1 MTHSFFGFVPAA
13 SLAIG
18 EGLAFFVLLG
28 ILLVFGVVLMN
39 ARRVGQRAYDQA
51 LTEHEKRSGFAF
63 IDPTPPAASS
73 PDSARPEDSK
83 SARRLSRRKSLFAP
97 ELLRAALKQAFIML
111 RPDIQWKNP
120 VMFVVEVGTMLSLI
134 FTIAVPLGYQS
145 RVPLTYLIAL
155 DFWLLLT
162 VLFANFASALA
173 EARGKAQADALRK
186 TRQETPAFRLR
197 DDGLLESVASTALKA
212 GDRVAIEAGQF
223 IPGDGEVIEG
233 VASVD
238 ESAITGESAPVI
250 REAGGDRSGVTGGT
264 RVLSDRIVVRITA
277 SAGKSFLD
285 RMIALVEG
293 AIRQRT
299 PNEIALSLVLS
310 AFTLIFLIVVA
321 ALWPMALHAE
331 HYMQDYLGSEQSVP
345 SLGTDVPTLVALLVC
360 LIPTT
365 IGALLAAIGIAGMD
379 RALRANLIAK
389 SGKAVEVAGDV
400 DTLLLDKTGTITMGN
415 RRATQFLPV
424 GDCTAAELGRLA
436 ALASVADQTPEG
448 KSILELYQ
456 RMPDGPRA
464 RLENEIPS
472 DARFIEFTAQTRMS
486 GIDLPDGR
494 QIRKGAPDTI
504 VRHVQQQKGDVPES
518 VAKQVDAVASRGATP
533 LLVCDGARLAGV
545 VVLEDILKPGI
556 RDRFERL
563 RRMGLR
569 TVMVTGDNPL
579 TAKAIAEQAGVDDYI
594 AQATP
599 EAKLAYIRREQ
610 AAGKLVAMMGDG
622 TNDAPALAQADV
634 GVAMNSGTQ
643 AAKEAGNMVDLDS
656 DPTKLIETVEIGKQL
671 LMTRGALTTFSIA
684 NDLAKYFA
692 IVPALFA
699 ATLPWLRSFDIMR
712 LHSATSAILS
722 AVIFNAIII
731 PLLIPIALK
740 GVKYRP
746 VGADALLRRNLLIW
760 GLGGVIVPFIGIK
773 AIDVILVALHLTS

>member
-1 MTHSFFGFVPAA
+1 MV
-13 SLAIG
+13 
-18 EGLAFFVLLG
+18 
-28 ILLVFGVVLMN
+28 
-39 ARRVGQRAYDQA
+39 
-51 LTEHEKRSGFAF
+51 
-63 IDPTPPAASS
+63 
-73 PDSARPEDSK
+73 
-83 SARRLSRRKSLFAP
+83 RRLSRRKGLFAP
-97 ELLRAALKQAFIML
+97 DLLRTALRQSFVML

-120 VMFVVEVGTMLSLI
+120 VMFVVEVGTVLSILY
-134 FTIAVPLGYQS
+134 TVAKALGYPS
-145 RVPLTYLIAL
+145 EATLGYLIAL
-155 DFWLLLT
+155 DVWLFLT
-162 VLFANFASALA
+162 VVFANFASALA

-186 TRQETPAFRLR
+186 TRQETPAYRLR
-197 DDGLLESVASTALKA
+197 NREDAQRVLHELEQEMAVSGSIGVGHSLLEETVSTRLTE
-212 GDRVAIEAGQF
+212 GDLVMVQAGQM
-223 IPGDGEVIEG
+223 IPGDGEIIAG

-264 RVLSDRIVVRITA
+264 RVLSDRIVVEITA
-277 SAGKSFLD
+277 RPGKSFLD
-285 RMIALVEG
+285 RMIGLVEG

-299 PNEIALSLVLS
+299 PNEIALSLVLA
-310 AFTLIFLIVVA
+310 AFTLIFLIVTA
-321 ALWPMALHAE
+321 ALWPMARHTE
-331 HYMQDYLGSEQSVP
+331 MYMQSYLGGQAR
-345 SLGTDVPTLVALLVC
+345 SLGTDIPTLVALLVC

-379 RALRANLIAK
+379 RALRANILAK

-415 RRATQFLPV
+415 RRATRFVPLGEMAASEV
-424 GDCTAAELGRLA
+424 GALA
-436 ALASVADQTPEG
+436 ALASAADQTPEG
-448 KSILELYQ
+448 KSIVELY
-456 RMPDGPRA
+456 RRSTDGAAPLAAVPPGA
-464 RLENEIPS
+464 RVV
-472 DARFIEFTAQTRMS
+472 EFTAQTRMS

-494 QIRKGAPDTI
+494 IIRKGAADAV
-504 VRHVQQQKGDVPES
+504 VRYVQQQNGTLPPRLQEQVDS
-518 VAKQVDAVASRGATP
+518 VASQGATP
-533 LLVCDGARLAGV
+533 LLVCEGRQIAGL
-545 VVLEDILKPGI
+545 VVLEDVLKPGI
-556 RDRFERL
+556 SERFDRL

-579 TAKAIAEQAGVDDYI
+579 TSKHIAEKAGVDDFI

-599 EAKLAYIRREQ
+599 EAKLAYIRKEQ
-610 AAGKLVAMMGDG
+610 QGGKLVAMMGDG

-656 DPTKLIETVEIGKQL
+656 DPTKLIEVVEIGKQL

-699 ATLPWLRSFDIMR
+699 STLPWLKAIDIMR
-712 LHSATSAILS
+712 LSSASSAILS

-773 AIDVILVALHLTS
+773 AIDMVLALLPGVG

>member
-1 MTHSFFGFVPAA
+1 M
-13 SLAIG
+13 
-18 EGLAFFVLLG
+18 E
-28 ILLVFGVVLMN
+28 
-39 ARRVGQRAYDQA
+39 R
-51 LTEHEKRSGFAF
+51 KRQG
-63 IDPTPPAASS
+63 PPATKILWPEIIMTQTTVYVAPHVQGPS
-73 PDSARPEDSK
+73 PEQLK
-83 SARRLSRRKSLFAP
+83 LTRRASRRYGLFAP
-97 ELLRAALKQAFIML
+97 HLMKAALRQSFVML

-120 VMFVVEVGTMLSLI
+120 VMFVVEIGTVLSIL
-134 FTIAVPLGYQS
+134 FTIQAMMTGMPWGYF
-145 RVPLTYLIAL
+145 LAL
-155 DFWLLLT
+155 DVWLFLT
-162 VLFANFASALA
+162 VLFANFATALA
-173 EARGKAQADALRK
+173 EARGKAQADALRR
-186 TRQETPAFRLR
+186 TRRETPAFRVLN
-197 DDGLLESVASTALKA
+197 GGQIEETVSTALA
-212 GDRVAIEAGQF
+212 LGDRVVVEAGQI
-223 IPGDGEVIEG
+223 IPGDGEIIEG
-233 VASVD
+233 IASVD

-264 RVLSDRIVVRITA
+264 RVLSDRIMVRIT
-277 SAGKSFLD
+277 SGAGKSFLD

-310 AFTLIFLIVVA
+310 AFTLIFLIVTA
-321 ALWPMALHAE
+321 ALWPMARSAE
-331 HYMQDYLGSEQSVP
+331 LYMKDYLGISEP
-345 SLGTDVPTLVALLVC
+345 IKSLGTDVPTLVALLVC

-379 RALRANLIAK
+379 RALRANILAK

-400 DTLLLDKTGTITMGN
+400 DTLLLDKTGTITVGN
-415 RRATQFLPV
+415 RRATRFAPLGDYTADTV
-424 GDCTAAELGRLA
+424 GELA
-436 ALASVADQTPEG
+436 ALASFADQTPEG
-448 KSILELYQ
+448 KSILDLFI
-456 RMPDGPRA
+456 RSPDGRPGAELRK
-464 RLENEIPS
+464 RVIENVREG
-472 DARFIEFTAQTRMS
+472 ARFVEFTAQTRMS

-494 QIRKGAPDTI
+494 RIRKGA
-504 VRHVQQQKGDVPES
+504 
-518 VAKQVDAVASRGATP
+518 ADAVVAHIRRDRGAPPEGLEEQVNVFASRGATP
-533 LLVCDGARLAGV
+533 LLVCEGNRIAGLV
-545 VVLEDILKPGI
+545 ILEDVLKSGI

-579 TAKAIAEQAGVDDYI
+579 TAKAIAEQAGVDDFI

-599 EAKLAYIRREQ
+599 EAKLAYIRKEQ
-610 AAGKLVAMMGDG
+610 TGGKLVAMMGDG

-656 DPTKLIETVEIGKQL
+656 DPTKLIEVVEIGKQL

-699 ATLPWLRSFDIMR
+699 ATLPWLKSFDIMN

-740 GVKYRP
+740 GVTYRP

-760 GLGGVIVPFIGIK
+760 GAGGVVVPFIGIK
-773 AIDVILVALHLTS
+773 LIDLLLVGLYMA

>member
-1 MTHSFFGFVPAA
+1 MTTNLTQPPVMPGPSATPRSAA
-13 SLAIG
+13 EDLK
-18 EGLAFFVLLG
+18 L
-28 ILLVFGVVLMN
+28 
-39 ARRVGQRAYDQA
+39 ARRASR
-51 LTEHEKRSGFAF
+51 RSGLLQ
-63 IDPTPPAASS
+63 
-73 PDSARPEDSK
+73 PDLVK
-83 SARRLSRRKSLFAP
+83 T
-97 ELLRAALKQAFIML
+97 ALKQSFIML

-120 VMFVVEVGTMLSLI
+120 VMFVVEVTTVLTILYTLVAL
-134 FTIAVPLGYQS
+134 FTDRAKVSYF
-145 RVPLTYLIAL
+145 IAL
-155 DFWLLLT
+155 DIWLFLT

-186 TRQETPAFRLR
+186 TRQATPAYRLTN
-197 DDGLLESVASTALKA
+197 GHVEEVVSTDLRS
-212 GDRVAIEAGQF
+212 GDVVQVVAGQV
-223 IPGDGEVIEG
+223 IPGDGEIIEG
-233 VASVD
+233 VASID

-277 SAGKSFLD
+277 GAGQSFLD

-299 PNEIALSLVLS
+299 PNEIALSLVLA
-310 AFTLIFLIVVA
+310 AFTLIFLIVTA
-321 ALWPMALHAE
+321 AIWPMAVYTENYANE
-331 HYMQDYLGSEQSVP
+331 YMKTYLGVEAGK

-379 RALRANLIAK
+379 RALRANIIAK

-400 DTLLLDKTGTITMGN
+400 DTLLLDKTGTITIGN
-415 RRATQFLPV
+415 RKATQFVPMGAIGAPDL
-424 GDCTAAELGRLA
+424 ANLA
-436 ALASVADQTPEG
+436 ALASFADLTPEG
-448 KSILELYQ
+448 KSIVELCQ
-456 RMPDGPRA
+456 KLQGPGARAVFVPDG
-464 RLENEIPS
+464 
-472 DARFIEFTAQTRMS
+472 ARFVEFTAQTRMS

-494 QIRKGAPDTI
+494 QVRKGAPDSI
-504 VRHVQQQKGDVPES
+504 LRHVRATGGTVPDNCQQ
-518 VAKQVDAVASRGATP
+518 QVDAVASKGATP
-533 LLVCDGARLAGV
+533 LLVCEGNRLAGL
-545 VVLEDILKPGI
+545 VVLEDILKPGMK
-556 RDRFERL
+556 DRFERL

-579 TAKAIAEQAGVDDYI
+579 TAKAIAEQAGVDDFI

-599 EAKLAYIRREQ
+599 EAKLAYIRKEQ

-656 DPTKLIETVEIGKQL
+656 DPTKLIEVVEIGKQL
-671 LMTRGALTTFSIA
+671 LMTRGALTTFSVA

-699 ATLPWLRSFDIMR
+699 GTLPWLRPFDIMH
-712 LHSATSAILS
+712 LHSPTSAILS

-760 GLGGVIVPFIGIK
+760 GLGGVVVPFVGIK
-773 AIDVILVALHLTS
+773 VIDVVLTALHLIA